1 MTDFTIRSDS
11 VDVEQIMGRIRARI
25 REKRGVDYTEQ
36 DLQELAGVKLEKFLD
51 PEGVRSD
58 LLAEFKK
65 ASSRPPIAPP
75 APLEPPPEPPPNYTF
90 EADTIYETHRSLLR
104 WTRRLAGPIL
114 KLFFNPNTLI
124 KAMHVQTRI
133 NASQELI
140 NARTARIEAQIL
152 KRAYEVDRLRAD
164 REILTYEVL
173 HNLVVELTRAG
184 IEIKNLKMRVESLSS
199 RLDFDERRARA
210 LEGVVEYRKDAAGPP
225 KVASSSSGVPVD
237 AALET
242 EPAGESQPAPAGEA
256 PRGRRRRRRRGR
268 RGGRRGPASGVES
281 AGSSGP
287 VTDSHPSSSA
297 PEASAPAGPGTDAH
311 ASPTGEPADSA
322 GSSSNAGDEPE
333 RPVHEASRSEF
344 DDDQEDHEAE
354 DPGER

>member
-36 DLQELAGVKLEKFLD
+36 DLQELAAVKLEKFLD

-75 APLEPPPEPPPNYTF
+75 APLEPLPEPPPNYTF

-104 WTRRLAGPIL
+104 WTRRLLGPIL

-124 KAMHVQTRI
+124 KAIHDQTRI
-133 NASQELI
+133 NAAQELV

-152 KRAYEVDRLRAD
+152 KRAYDVDRLRAD

-210 LEGVVEYRKDAAGPP
+210 LEGVVEYRKEAPPP
-225 KVASSSSGVPVD
+225 KVVAAAPAD

-242 EPAGESQPAPAGEA
+242 EPAGEPQPTPGGEQ

-268 RGGRRGPASGVES
+268 RGGRRGPTTGADPT
-281 AGSSGP
+281 GSSGP
-287 VTDSHPSSSA
+287 A
-297 PEASAPAGPGTDAH
+297 PEAHPPSSEPEASSTAPAA
-311 ASPTGEPADSA
+311 AES
-322 GSSSNAGDEPE
+322 E
-333 RPVHEASRSEF
+333 RAISKTSRSALH
-344 DDDQEDHEAE
+344 DDLEDHEAD
-354 DPGER
+354 DPGDR

>member
-36 DLQELAGVKLEKFLD
+36 DLLELAAVKLEKFLD

-75 APLEPPPEPPPNYTF
+75 APLEPPPEPPPTYTF

-104 WTRRLAGPIL
+104 WTRRLVGPIL

-199 RLDFDERRARA
+199 RLDFDERRSRA
-210 LEGVVEYRKDAAGPP
+210 LEGVVEYRKDAAPP
-225 KVASSSSGVPVD
+225 TVVAGAPVD
-237 AALET
+237 AELET
-242 EPAGESQPAPAGEA
+242 EPAGESQSTPAGEA
-256 PRGRRRRRRRGR
+256 LRGRRRRRRRGR
-268 RGGRRGPASGVES
+268 RGGRRDPASGVES

-287 VTDSHPSSSA
+287 VTDSRPSSSA
-297 PEASAPAGPGTDAH
+297 PDASATAGTGTDAP
-311 ASPTGEPADSA
+311 ASDTAAPADS
-322 GSSSNAGDEPE
+322 GWSSS
-333 RPVHEASRSEF
+333 
-344 DDDQEDHEAE
+344 DHEAD

>member
-36 DLQELAGVKLEKFLD
+36 DLQELAAVKLEKFLD

-104 WTRRLAGPIL
+104 WTRRLFGPIL

-210 LEGVVEYRKDAAGPP
+210 LEGVVEYRKDAAPP
-225 KVASSSSGVPVD
+225 KVVASSSGAPVD
-237 AALET
+237 AELET
-242 EPAGESQPAPAGEA
+242 EPAGESPPTPAGEA
-256 PRGRRRRRRRGR
+256 PRGRRHRRRRGR
-268 RGGRRGPASGVES
+268 RGGRRAPASGVES

-287 VTDSHPSSSA
+287 VTDGRPSSSA
-297 PEASAPAGPGTDAH
+297 PDASATAGTGTDAPAGDTA
-311 ASPTGEPADSA
+311 APADS
-322 GSSSNAGDEPE
+322 GWSSS
-333 RPVHEASRSEF
+333 
-344 DDDQEDHEAE
+344 DHEAD